1 MVLITSANSCVP
13 AGALRQDKAGDA
25 LKPSQVYSTGSVP
38 FSAAAGLDKVKP
50 ATGTTG
56 VTGVTGLRSEPLPL
70 PHAVNHKTTVQQI
83 QFNFFKIISPKDL
96 NALADY
102 RASSIASS

>member
-25 LKPSQVYSTGSVP
+25 LKPSQVYSTRSVP
-38 FSAAAGLDKVKP
+38 FSAEAGLDKVKP

-56 VTGVTGLRSEPLPL
+56 VTGLRSEPLPP

-83 QFNFFKIISPKDL
+83 QFNFFKIISTKDL